1 MSVAVVKL
9 FESAM
14 NGTFDLTEMLNKIN
28 THHIIGNLNDVER
41 DSLVRIAR
49 GKADPTG
56 SMDVLAK
63 LQELDERVRALEAYH
78 AADGGAAEDD
88 NTEAVEEYTAGKWY
102 RNGDQVM
109 FNGKLYKCIA
119 PADGVCVWS
128 PAEYPAY
135 WETVN

>member
-1 MSVAVVKL
+1 MFKI

-14 NGTFDLTEMLNKIN
+14 ANTFDLPEMLKKIN
-28 THHIIGNLNDVER
+28 RHHIMGNLNDDER
-41 DSLVRIAR
+41 DRLESLAR
-49 GKADPTG
+49 SKADPTG
-56 SMDVLAK
+56 SMHVLAK

>member
-1 MSVAVVKL
+1 MFKI

-14 NGTFDLTEMLNKIN
+14 ANTFDLPEMLKKIN
-28 THHIIGNLNDVER
+28 RHHIMGNLNDDER
-41 DSLVRIAR
+41 DRLESLAR
-49 GKADPTG
+49 SKADPTG
-56 SMDVLAK
+56 SMHVLAK

-78 AADGGAAEDD
+78 TADGGAADDD

-109 FNGKLYKCIA
+109 FNGKVYKCIA
-119 PADGVCVWS
+119 PADSVCVWS